1 MIFGQTELP
10 GAYIVE
16 LEKLEDE
23 RGYFARSWCQREFE
37 AHGLDARLV
46 QCNVSMNRKA
56 GTLRGMHFQMPPFA
70 EAKLVRCTRGAL
82 FDVIIDLRPDSPTF
96 LKWFGIELT
105 SDNGKMMY
113 IPKGFAHGFLTL
125 EDDTE
130 VFYQMSEFYA
140 PECAR
145 GVRWNDPLFG
155 IKWPRNKTVISARD
169 ATYPDSAESDFA
181 LFRNMVNHG

>member
-1 MIFGQTELP
+1 MIFLQTELM
-10 GAYIVE
+10 GACIVE

-37 AHGLDARLV
+37 AQGLDTRLV
-46 QCNVSMNRKA
+46 QCNISMNRKS
-56 GTLRGMHFQMPPFA
+56 GTLRGMHFQVPPFA

-82 FDVIIDLRPDSPTF
+82 FDVIIDLRPDSPSF
-96 LKWFGIELT
+96 LKWIGVELT
-105 SDNGKMMY
+105 VDNGKMMY

-130 VFYQMSEFYA
+130 IFYQMSEFYA

-145 GVRWNDPLFG
+145 GVRWDDPLFG
-155 IKWPRNKTVISARD
+155 IRWPRNVTVISDRD
-169 ATYPDSAESDFA
+169 ATYPDSAESHFA
-181 LFRNMVNHG
+181 PFRNMVKHG